1 MSQSENQEIQSI
13 LNARQAQLEKLQ
25 YLMDSLSMELQQMSS
40 LLENTDW
47 PFLAPL
53 AVTAGSEQN
62 HAVSHSFNITSTP
75 PAVFRHCG
83 IFRNRP
89 SSAEIEKLKVVVLP
103 GLRSMMATRPCAP
116 ARLTTRATLPS

>member
-62 HAVSHSFNITSTP
+62 HAVGHSFNITSTP
-75 PAVFRHCG
+75 PASIKNAPTRRRLQRRLDTARRTYAWAKNCSTRE
-83 IFRNRP
+83 IF
-89 SSAEIEKLKVVVLP
+89 A
-103 GLRSMMATRPCAP
+103 AA
-116 ARLTTRATLPS
+116 AA

>member
-1 MSQSENQEIQSI
+1 MSQTEQQEIQSI

-53 AVTAGSEQN
+53 AMTEGDQN
-62 HAVSHSFNITSTP
+62 HVVSHSFNATSTP
-75 PAVFRHCG
+75 PVSIKNAPKRRRLQRRLDSARRTYAWAKNCSTRE
-83 IFRNRP
+83 IF
-89 SSAEIEKLKVVVLP
+89 A
-103 GLRSMMATRPCAP
+103 AA
-116 ARLTTRATLPS
+116 AA